1 MNFII
6 LIADFILR
14 ILSIFLD
21 CLMQNSFSLENRNP
35 MKNTISWNALIISGY
50 CKYGSEEVSGFAF
63 RTPDEYTL
71 GSVLK
76 MCTSLG
82 LILRGEQI
90 HGFTGQTGFD
100 LDVGVVNGLLA
111 MYAQWRRI
119 SAAEYLFGTMAL

>member
-1 MNFII
+1 
-6 LIADFILR
+6 
-14 ILSIFLD
+14 
-21 CLMQNSFSLENRNP
+21 
-35 MKNTISWNALIISGY
+35 MKNTLIISGY

-63 RTPDEYTL
+63 GTPDEYTL

-76 MCTSLG
+76 MCTSLD